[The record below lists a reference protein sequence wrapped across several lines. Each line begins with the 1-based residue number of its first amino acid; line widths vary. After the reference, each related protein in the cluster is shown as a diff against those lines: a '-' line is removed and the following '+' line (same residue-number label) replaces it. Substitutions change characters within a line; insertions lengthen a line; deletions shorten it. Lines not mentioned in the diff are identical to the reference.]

1 MADSAGPADTA
12 GPDNMAGPVDRELTP
27 QEGRV
32 LAGVAARAVAAK
44 LRGVAMDGRPPTEAR
59 LRALGA
65 SFVTLEAGGRLRG
78 CIGSLYP
85 ARPLYLDVV
94 RNARR
99 AAEDPRLPP
108 VTAAE
113 WPRLDIS
120 VSVLTRP
127 RPLAAAGPAELAA
140 VLRPGMDGLILQDG
154 RHRATFLPKVWHK
167 LPDPADF
174 VQALLDKGGWP
185 ARGWPA
191 GIRAARY
198 TSDDFTDAAPRPA
211 LSSVPALE

>member
-1 MADSAGPADTA
+1 MADSAGPADAA
-12 GPDNMAGPVDRELTP
+12 GADDSELTP
-27 QEGRV
+27 QEGRE

-44 LRGVAMDGRPPTEAR
+44 LCGVAVDGRPPAQPR

-65 SFVTLEAGGRLRG
+65 SFVTLEAAGHLRG

-113 WPRLDIS
+113 WSRLDIS
-120 VSVLTRP
+120 VSVLTLP

-140 VLRPGMDGLILQDG
+140 ALRPGLDGLILQDG
-154 RHRATFLPKVWHK
+154 RRRATFLPKVWHK

-198 TSDDFTDAAPRPA
+198 TSVDFTDTAPRPA
-211 LSSVPALE
+211 LSSVPSLE

>member
-1 MADSAGPADTA
+1 MADSAGPAQAA
-12 GPDNMAGPVDRELTP
+12 GADDPELTP
-27 QEGRV
+27 QEGGV

-44 LRGVAMDGRPPTEAR
+44 LSGLATDGRPPAEVR

-65 SFVTLEAGGRLRG
+65 SFVTLEAGGGLRG

-99 AAEDPRLPP
+99 ATEDPRLPP

-140 VLRPGMDGLILQDG
+140 VLRPGLDGLILQDG

-185 ARGWPA
+185 VRGWPA

-198 TSDDFTDAAPRPA
+198 TSVEFTDAGPRP
-211 LSSVPALE
+211 SLE

>member
-1 MADSAGPADTA
+1 MSDSASPAEAVGAD
-12 GPDNMAGPVDRELTP
+12 DRELTP

-32 LAGVAARAVAAK
+32 LAGVAALAVAAK
-44 LRGVAMDGRPPTEAR
+44 LRGLPTDGRPPAEAR

-65 SFVTLEAGGRLRG
+65 SFVTLEAAGRLRG

-108 VTAAE
+108 VTVRE

-120 VSVLTRP
+120 VSILTRP
-127 RPLAAAGPAELAA
+127 HPLAAAGPAELAA
-140 VLRPGMDGLILQDG
+140 VLRPGLDGLILQDG

-191 GIRAARY
+191 GVRAARY
-198 TSDDFTDAAPRPA
+198 TSVDFTDAAPRP
-211 LSSVPALE
+211 SLE